1 MVEVIT
7 VSSKG
12 QIVIPK
18 EIRDDMGIEKQD
30 KFILVH
36 DKDSILL
43 KRIKEGDFRKKM
55 KKLLDQTA
63 KEFKKPGLTKKN
75 IEREIATVRRRCA

>member
-1 MVEVIT
+1 MVDIIT

-18 EIRDDMGIEKQD
+18 DIRDSMGIEKQD

-43 KRIKEGDFRKKM
+43 KRIKEGDFKNKV

-63 KEFKKPGLTKKN
+63 KEFKKQGMTKNK
-75 IEREIATVRRRCA
+75 IQKEIDAVRRKSA

>member
-18 EIRDDMGIEKQD
+18 EVRETMGIEKKD
-30 KFILVH
+30 KFILIH
-36 DKDSILL
+36 DNDSILL
-43 KRIKEGDFRKKM
+43 KRIQEGDIRKKM

-63 KEFKKPGLTKKN
+63 KEFKKRGITKKD
-75 IEREIATVRRRCA
+75 IEREIRAVRRSRA

>member
-1 MVEVIT
+1 MVEIIT

-18 EIRDDMGIEKQD
+18 EIRNEMGIEKKD

-43 KRIKEGDFRKKM
+43 KRVKEEDFKKKI

-63 KEFKKPGLTKKN
+63 KDFKKRGLAKKD
-75 IEREIATVRRRCA
+75 IEKEIAAVRRKSA

>member
-1 MVEVIT
+1 MVDIIT

-18 EIRDDMGIEKQD
+18 DIRNSMGIEQQD

-43 KRIKEGDFRKKM
+43 KRIKEGDFKKKM
-55 KKLLDQTA
+55 KKLLDQTV
-63 KEFKKPGLTKKN
+63 KEFKKQRITKT
-75 IEREIATVRRRCA
+75 EIQKEIDAVRRNSA

>member
-1 MVEVIT
+1 MVDIIT

-18 EIRDDMGIEKQD
+18 EIRDSMGIEKQD

-36 DKDSILL
+36 DRDSILL
-43 KRIKEGDFRKKM
+43 KRIKEGNFKKKM

-63 KEFKKPGLTKKN
+63 KEFRKQGITKS
-75 IEREIATVRRRCA
+75 EIQKEIDAVRRKSE

>member
-1 MVEVIT
+1 MVDIIT

-18 EIRDDMGIEKQD
+18 DIRDSMGIEQQD

-43 KRIKEGDFRKKM
+43 KRIKEGDFKKKM

-63 KEFKKPGLTKKN
+63 KEFKKQGIKKS
-75 IEREIATVRRRCA
+75 EIQKEIDAVRRKSA